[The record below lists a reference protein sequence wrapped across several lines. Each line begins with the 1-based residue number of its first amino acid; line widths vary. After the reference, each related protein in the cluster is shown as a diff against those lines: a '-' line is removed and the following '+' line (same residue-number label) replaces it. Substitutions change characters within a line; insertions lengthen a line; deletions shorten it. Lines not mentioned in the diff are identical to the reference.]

1 MGCYYNKQ
9 TIMKRIQLV
18 FTLALISLAMLTSCN
33 YNNKL
38 VYTETQC
45 ADPWE
50 HDSNQTVYKN
60 NIHQYLAAHGVNTNL
75 IEIEVPDTPN
85 GIVYCAAC
93 TCPSGRSIEIWVTDA
108 EVTQAQSLGFH

>member
-1 MGCYYNKQ
+1 
-9 TIMKRIQLV
+9 MKLIQIASA
-18 FTLALISLAMLTSCN
+18 LAIGSMLLLTSCN

-50 HDSNQTVYKN
+50 HNNNQVIYKN
-60 NIHQYLAAHGVNTNL
+60 NIHQYLSTHGVNTNQ
-75 IEIEVPDTPN
+75 IEIEGPDTP
-85 GIVYCAAC
+85 GLMYCAAC
-93 TCPSGRSIEIWVTDA
+93 NCPSSRTIEIWVTDA